1 MSELQ
6 EVKDALE
13 IIKRDVEKHQM
24 MKSNL
29 ETQIHSL
36 EIQKEATGRIQAVE
50 MRSQIAQ
57 EETRLKTLESKIKE
71 KQETIDFQE
80 KALQE
85 RIRTLERR
93 ELEMV
98 DIEAK
103 KRELANERSNFFKY
117 KYGIE
122 LELERA
128 MIIIQ
133 EAKQK
138 GQELNIKLESLVVR
152 EKGIVKQEKYWND
165 AIGKL
170 EQDIKAF
177 EIERQ
182 NVFKPQE
189 VASE

>member
-1 MSELQ
+1 MSEIS
-6 EVKDALE
+6 EVKEALD
-13 IIKRDVEKHQM
+13 IIKKDVEKYQM

-50 MRSQIAQ
+50 MKNQIAQ
-57 EETRLKTLESKIKE
+57 EEARLAIKESKIKE

-98 DIEAK
+98 DVDAK

-122 LELERA
+122 LEMEKA
-128 MIIIQ
+128 KIIIQ
-133 EAKQK
+133 EANQK
-138 GQELNIKLESLVVR
+138 DQELNIKSESLVVR
-152 EKGIVKQEKYWND
+152 EKGIAKQEKYWND

-189 VASE
+189 AVNE

>member
-1 MSELQ
+1 MSEIDV
-6 EVKDALE
+6 VKEALE
-13 IIKRDVEKHQM
+13 IIKKDVEKYQM

-29 ETQIHSL
+29 ESQIHSL

-57 EETRLKTLESKIKE
+57 EEIRLKTLESKIKE
-71 KQETIDFQE
+71 KQETIDYQE

-93 ELEMV
+93 EQEMV
-98 DIEAK
+98 DVDSK
-103 KRELANERSNFFKY
+103 RRELVNERSNFHKY
-117 KYGIE
+117 KYDVE
-122 LELERA
+122 LELDKA
-128 MIIIQ
+128 KIIIQ
-133 EAKQK
+133 EANQK
-138 GQELNIKLESLVVR
+138 DQELAIKSESLIAR
-152 EKGIVKQEKYWND
+152 EKGIVKQERYWND

-170 EQDIKAF
+170 EQDIKTF

-189 VASE
+189 ALNG

>member
-1 MSELQ
+1 MSEIT
-6 EVKDALE
+6 EVKEALD
-13 IIKRDVEKHQM
+13 IIKKDVEKYQM

-29 ETQIHSL
+29 ESQIHSL

-57 EETRLKTLESKIKE
+57 EEARLKLLGDKIKE

-80 KALQE
+80 RALQE

-98 DIEAK
+98 DIDAK
-103 KRELANERSNFFKY
+103 RRELVNERSNFHKY
-117 KYGIE
+117 KYDVE
-122 LELERA
+122 LELDKA
-128 MIIIQ
+128 KIIIQ
-133 EAKQK
+133 EANQK
-138 GQELNIKLESLVVR
+138 DQELAVKSESLVVR
-152 EKGIVKQEKYWND
+152 EKGIAKQERYWND

-177 EIERQ
+177 EVERQ

-189 VASE
+189 VVNE

>member
-1 MSELQ
+1 MSEIS
-6 EVKDALE
+6 EVKEALD
-13 IIKRDVEKHQM
+13 IIKKDVEKYQM

-50 MRSQIAQ
+50 MKNQIAQ
-57 EETRLKTLESKIKE
+57 EEARLRTLESKIKE
-71 KQETIDFQE
+71 KQETIDYQE

-98 DIEAK
+98 DVDAK
-103 KRELANERSNFFKY
+103 RRELVNERSNFHKY
-117 KYGIE
+117 KYEVE
-122 LELERA
+122 LELDKAR
-128 MIIIQ
+128 IIIA
-133 EAKQK
+133 EANQK
-138 GQELNIKLESLVVR
+138 DQELAVKSESLVVR
-152 EKGIVKQEKYWND
+152 EKGIVKQERYWND

-177 EIERQ
+177 EVERQ
-182 NVFKPQE
+182 NVFKPE
-189 VASE
+189 EAVK